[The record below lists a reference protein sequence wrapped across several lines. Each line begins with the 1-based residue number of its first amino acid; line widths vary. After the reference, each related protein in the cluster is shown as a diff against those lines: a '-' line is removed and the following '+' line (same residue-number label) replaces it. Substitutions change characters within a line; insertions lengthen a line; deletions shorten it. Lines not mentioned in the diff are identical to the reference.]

1 MGDGGGLISSRM
13 VVSCLPLTINFISLN
28 FLKEASKTFH
38 SNFLLENLRVAPKVL
53 HSENIVSLNFL
64 KGGFKI

>member
-38 SNFLLENLRVAPKVL
+38 SNFLLENL
-53 HSENIVSLNFL
+53 